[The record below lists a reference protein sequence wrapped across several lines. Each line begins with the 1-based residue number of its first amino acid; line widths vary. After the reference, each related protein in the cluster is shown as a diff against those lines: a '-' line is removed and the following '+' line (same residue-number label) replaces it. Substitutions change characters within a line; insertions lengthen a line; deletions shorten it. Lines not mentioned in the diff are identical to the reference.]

1 MDDDEVMKFVCV
13 CCYDIFW
20 LCNAL

>member
-1 MDDDEVMKFVCV
+1 MKFVCV